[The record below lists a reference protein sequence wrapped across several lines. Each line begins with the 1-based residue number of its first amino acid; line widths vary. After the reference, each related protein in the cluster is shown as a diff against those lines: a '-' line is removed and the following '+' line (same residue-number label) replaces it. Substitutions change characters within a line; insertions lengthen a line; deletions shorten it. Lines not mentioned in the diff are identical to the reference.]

1 MEALKKNV
9 NLIGISILVTLFILY
24 NLSLGDDI
32 IYCGTI
38 TDIKSHSLKSVKT
51 EFLVVEISN
60 GISVDIA
67 GTEYYQ
73 TVGKPVE
80 VIESTSL
87 LGAKSYKLKNT
98 ANNSGDDQLKREC

>member
-9 NLIGISILVTLFILY
+9 NTIGIAILATFFILY
-24 NLSLGDDI
+24 NLSLDDDI

-38 TDIKSHSLKSVKT
+38 TDIKTHSLKSVKT
-51 EFLVVEISN
+51 DFLVVEISN
-60 GISVDIA
+60 GITVDIA

-80 VIESTSL
+80 VIESTNL
-87 LGAKSYKLKNT
+87 LGTKTYKIKNT
-98 ANNSGDDQLKREC
+98 ATGSEDGQLKREC

>member
-9 NLIGISILVTLFILY
+9 NLIGIAILATLLILY
-24 NLSLGDDI
+24 NLRLDDDI

-38 TDIKSHSLKSVKT
+38 TDIKYHSLKSVKT
-51 EFLVVEISN
+51 EFLVVEFNN
-60 GISVDIA
+60 GKTVEIA

-87 LGAKSYKLKNT
+87 LGNKSYKLKNT
-98 ANNSGDDQLKREC
+98 ATNSEAGQLKREC

>member
-24 NLSLGDDI
+24 NLSIDDDI

-38 TDIKSHSLKSVKT
+38 TDIKSHSLKSVKA
-51 EFLVVEISN
+51 EFLVVEINN
-60 GISVDIA
+60 GKTVDIA

-87 LGAKSYKLKNT
+87 LGNKSYKLKNT
-98 ANNSGDDQLKREC
+98 ATNSGDGQLKREC